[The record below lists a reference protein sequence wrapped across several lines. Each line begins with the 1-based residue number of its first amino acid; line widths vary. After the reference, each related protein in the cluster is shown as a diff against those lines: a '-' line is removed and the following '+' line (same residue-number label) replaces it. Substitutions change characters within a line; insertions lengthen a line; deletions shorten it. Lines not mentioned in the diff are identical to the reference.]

1 MPKSH
6 KPPYVTAK
14 EIYAAYGEALCL
26 AQSMETGMRIFYL
39 LDKALP
45 KTPPGKLPRLNF
57 DDETPPDLNI
67 NSLGGFIFQF
77 RKEMMEEGTV
87 DIQTRATMRS
97 LEQAV
102 EDRNWLVHFFWWEHL
117 EEISSP
123 QGRVQMLAVLRVLIE
138 KFKVYD
144 DLIRR
149 LVLVYFSQY
158 HLDPRQV
165 ESTRFQA
172 YVGG

>member
-1 MPKSH
+1 MPKSR
-6 KPPYVTAK
+6 KPPYVTVT
-14 EIYAAYGEALCL
+14 EINAAYGEALYL

-45 KTPPGKLPRLNF
+45 KAPPGKLPRVNF

-77 RKEMMEEGTV
+77 RKELMEEGTV
-87 DIQTRATMRS
+87 DVQTRATMRS

-117 EEISSP
+117 EEIASP
-123 QGRVQMLAVLRVLIE
+123 QGRVQMLGVLRVLID

-149 LVLVYFSQY
+149 LVLVYFAQY
-158 HLDPRQV
+158 NLDPRQV

-172 YVGG
+172 YLGR

>member
-6 KPPYVTAK
+6 KSPYVTAK
-14 EIYAAYGEALCL
+14 EIYAAYGEALSF

-45 KTPPGKLPRLNF
+45 KAPPGKLPRLNF

-87 DIQTRATMRS
+87 DIADARHHAQPGTGSGRPQLAGALLLVGTFGGNFLS
-97 LEQAV
+97 PGAGPDAGGV
-102 EDRNWLVHFFWWEHL
+102 AGVDR
-117 EEISSP
+117 
-123 QGRVQMLAVLRVLIE
+123 
-138 KFKVYD
+138 
-144 DLIRR
+144 
-149 LVLVYFSQY
+149 
-158 HLDPRQV
+158 
-165 ESTRFQA
+165 
-172 YVGG
+172 